1 MRMFQLFG
9 NTLRENP
16 ADAEMPSHQLLMRAG
31 MIRPLAAGIYSYLPL
46 GWRVLRKIE
55 AVMRQE
61 MEAVGGQDMMM
72 PVVHPAELWQATGR
86 WQSIGPDMGR
96 LRDRA
101 GRDMVLAMTH
111 EEVVA
116 ALARHEIQSYRQ
128 LPRLVFHIQT
138 KFRDEPRPRGGLVRV
153 REFTMKDAYSL
164 DADFEGLNVAYQKIY
179 QAYINIFH
187 RCGVESLAVQADVG
201 QMGGGASQEFMV
213 LNEHGED
220 TLILCPACGYAAN
233 AEQAI
238 FAKPEVARPPEGVV
252 EEIATPGCKTIADV
266 AAFVGVPTHQTLK
279 AVFYV
284 TNNDEAC
291 PEPLDFTRHKSSQR
305 VIFVVIRGDLDVNEI
320 KLRNLLGGAALGPAT
335 DAEILAIGAVPGYAS
350 PRGLTG
356 VRVIADDSV
365 HLGGNFVAGANREGY
380 HLLNVNCPR
389 DFQAETVADIALAR
403 AGDACPA
410 CGTTLTEARGIE
422 IGHLF
427 KLGTRYSEALGA
439 TYLDADG
446 QARPIVMGSY
456 GIGTGRLMAVVV
468 EQHHD
473 EHGIIWPTEIAP
485 YHVYLVNLGRD
496 ASEEVTQTVEA
507 LYADLLA
514 QGFEVLYDNRDE
526 RAGVKFNDADLIGL
540 PVRVTVS
547 RRSLAQGGVEVKR
560 RDASERAV
568 VPLDA
573 LAGEIRRL
581 LRG

>member
-1 MRMFQLFG
+1 MRMSQLFG

-16 ADAEMPSHQLLMRAG
+16 ADAEMPSHQLLVRAG

-55 AVMRQE
+55 AIMRQE
-61 MEAVGGQDMMM
+61 MEAVGAQDMMM

-86 WQSIGPDMGR
+86 WQSIGPNMGR

-101 GRDMVLAMTH
+101 GRDLVLAVTH

-116 ALARHEIQSYRQ
+116 DLARHEIRSYRQ

-138 KFRDEPRPRGGLVRV
+138 KFRDELRPRGGLVRV

-164 DADFEGLNVAYQKIY
+164 DADWQGLDAAYLKMY
-179 QAYINIFH
+179 QVYANIFR
-187 RCGVESLAVQADVG
+187 RCNVETLVVQADVG
-201 QMGGGASQEFMV
+201 QMGGSASQEFMA

-233 AEQAI
+233 VERAI
-238 FAKPEVARPPEGVV
+238 FAKPEAERQPEGDA
-252 EEIATPGCKTIADV
+252 EEMATPGCKTIADV

-284 TNNDEAC
+284 TAGGE
-291 PEPLDFTRHKSSQR
+291 F
-305 VIFVVIRGDLDVNEI
+305 IFAVIRGDLDVNET
-320 KLRNLLGGAALGPAT
+320 KLRNLLGGAEFGPAT
-335 DAEILAIGAVPGYAS
+335 DAEIVAIGAVPGYAS

-365 HLGGNFVAGANREGY
+365 YLGNNFVAGANREGY
-380 HLLNVNCPR
+380 HLLNVNYPR
-389 DFQAETVADIALAR
+389 DFQAELVADFALAR
-403 AGDACPA
+403 AGDACPT
-410 CGTTLTEARGIE
+410 CGAALTEARGIE
-422 IGHLF
+422 LGHLF

-473 EHGIIWPTEIAP
+473 EHGIIWPVEIAP
-485 YHVYLVNLGRD
+485 YHVHLINLGRD
-496 ASEEVTQTVEA
+496 AEEEA
-507 LYADLLA
+507 TKTAEILYTNLLA
-514 QGFEVLYDNRDE
+514 QGFEVLYDDRDE
-526 RAGVKFNDADLIGL
+526 RAGVKFNDADLIGV

-547 RRSLAQGGVEVKR
+547 RRSLAQNGVEVKR
-560 RDASERAV
+560 RDASERTIV
-568 VPLDA
+568 SLDD

-581 LRG
+581 GFRNKSVEA

>member
-1 MRMFQLFG
+1 MRMSQLFG

-16 ADAEMPSHQLLMRAG
+16 ADAEMPSHQLLVRAG

-55 AVMRQE
+55 AIMRQE
-61 MEAVGGQDMMM
+61 MEAVGAQDMMM

-86 WQSIGPDMGR
+86 WQSMGPNMGR
-96 LRDRA
+96 LRDRT
-101 GRDMVLAMTH
+101 GRDLVLAVTH

-116 ALARHEIQSYRQ
+116 DLARHEIRSYRQ

-164 DADFEGLNVAYQKIY
+164 DADWQGLDAAYLKMY
-179 QAYINIFH
+179 QVYANIFR
-187 RCGVESLAVQADVG
+187 RCNVETLAVQADVG
-201 QMGGGASQEFMV
+201 QMGGSASQEFMA

-233 AEQAI
+233 VERAT
-238 FAKPEVARPPEGVV
+238 FAKPEVERQPEGDA
-252 EEIATPGCKTIADV
+252 EEMATPGCKTIADV

-284 TNNDEAC
+284 TADGE
-291 PEPLDFTRHKSSQR
+291 F
-305 VIFVVIRGDLDVNEI
+305 IFAVIRGDLDVNET
-320 KLRNLLGGAALGPAT
+320 KLRNLLGGAEFGSAT
-335 DAEILAIGAVPGYAS
+335 DAEIVAIGAVPGYAS

-365 HLGGNFVAGANREGY
+365 YLGNNFVAGANREGY
-380 HLLNVNCPR
+380 HLLNVNYPR
-389 DFQAETVADIALAR
+389 DFQAEIEGDFALAR
-403 AGDACPA
+403 AGDACPT
-410 CGTTLTEARGIE
+410 CGAALTEARGIE
-422 IGHLF
+422 LGHLF

-473 EHGIIWPTEIAP
+473 EHGIIWPVEIAP
-485 YHVYLVNLGRD
+485 YHVHLINLGRD
-496 ASEEVTQTVEA
+496 AEEEA
-507 LYADLLA
+507 TKTAETLYTDLLA
-514 QGFEVLYDNRDE
+514 QDFEVLYDDRDE
-526 RAGVKFNDADLIGL
+526 RAGVKFNDADLIGV

-547 RRSLAQGGVEVKR
+547 RRSLAQNGVEVKR
-560 RDASERAV
+560 RDASERTIV
-568 VPLDA
+568 SLDD

-581 LRG
+581 GFRNKSVEA

>member
-1 MRMFQLFG
+1 MRMSQLFG

-16 ADAEMPSHQLLMRAG
+16 ADAEMPSHQLLVRAG

-55 AVMRQE
+55 AIMRQE
-61 MEAVGGQDMMM
+61 MEAVGAQDMMM

-86 WQSIGPDMGR
+86 WQSMGPNMGR
-96 LRDRA
+96 LRDRT
-101 GRDMVLAMTH
+101 GRDLVLAVTH

-116 ALARHEIQSYRQ
+116 DLARHEIRSYRQ

-164 DADFEGLNVAYQKIY
+164 DADWQGLDAAYLKMY
-179 QAYINIFH
+179 QVYANIFR
-187 RCGVESLAVQADVG
+187 RCNVETLVVQADVG
-201 QMGGGASQEFMV
+201 QMGGSASQEFMA

-233 AEQAI
+233 VERAT
-238 FAKPEVARPPEGVV
+238 FAKPEVERQPEGDA
-252 EEIATPGCKTIADV
+252 EEMATPGCKTIADV

-284 TNNDEAC
+284 TADGE
-291 PEPLDFTRHKSSQR
+291 F
-305 VIFVVIRGDLDVNEI
+305 IFAVIRGDLDVNET
-320 KLRNLLGGAALGPAT
+320 KLRNLLGGAEFGPAT
-335 DAEILAIGAVPGYAS
+335 DAEIVAIGAVPGYAS

-365 HLGGNFVAGANREGY
+365 CLGNNFVAGANREGY
-380 HLLNVNCPR
+380 HLLNVNYPR
-389 DFQAETVADIALAR
+389 DFEAELVADFALAR
-403 AGDACPA
+403 AGDACPT
-410 CGTTLTEARGIE
+410 CGAALTEARGIE
-422 IGHLF
+422 LGHLF

-473 EHGIIWPTEIAP
+473 EHGIVWPVEISP
-485 YHVYLVNLGRD
+485 YHVHLINLGRD
-496 ASEEVTQTVEA
+496 AEEEA
-507 LYADLLA
+507 TKTAETLYTDLLA
-514 QGFEVLYDNRDE
+514 QDFEVLYDDRDE
-526 RAGVKFNDADLIGL
+526 RAGVKFNDADLIGV

-547 RRSLAQGGVEVKR
+547 RRSLAQNGVEVKR
-560 RDASERAV
+560 RDASERTIV
-568 VPLDA
+568 SLDD

-581 LRG
+581 GFRNKSVEA

>member
-1 MRMFQLFG
+1 MRMSQLFG

-16 ADAEMPSHQLLMRAG
+16 ANAEMPSHQLLVRAG

-55 AVMRQE
+55 AIMRQE
-61 MEAVGGQDMMM
+61 MKAIGAQDMMM

-101 GRDMVLAMTH
+101 GRDLVLAMTH

-138 KFRDEPRPRGGLVRV
+138 KFRDEPRPRGGLIRV

-164 DADFEGLNVAYQKIY
+164 DADLEGLDTAYQKIY
-179 QAYINIFH
+179 QAYVNIFR
-187 RCGVESLAVQADVG
+187 RCGVETLAVEADVG
-201 QMGGGASQEFMV
+201 QMGGSASHEFMV
-213 LNEHGED
+213 LNENGED

-233 AEQAI
+233 AERAT
-238 FAKPEVARPPEGVV
+238 FAKPEVARPPEGEV
-252 EEIATPGCKTIADV
+252 EEIATPGCKTIAEV

-284 TNNDEAC
+284 TGDTNE
-291 PEPLDFTRHKSSQR
+291 F
-305 VIFVVIRGDLDVNEI
+305 IFVVIRGDLDVNET
-320 KLRNLLGGAALGPAT
+320 KLRNLLGGGDLGPAT
-335 DAEILAIGAVPGYAS
+335 DAEILAVGAVPGYAS

-356 VRVIADDSV
+356 VRVIADESV

-380 HLLNVNCPR
+380 HLINVNYPR
-389 DFQAETVADIALAR
+389 DVQAEMVADIALAR
-403 AGDACPA
+403 AGDVCAA
-410 CGTTLTEARGIE
+410 CGAALTEARGIE

-427 KLGTRYSEALGA
+427 KLGIRYSEALGA
-439 TYLDADG
+439 TYLDAAG
-446 QARPIVMGSY
+446 QAHPIVMGSY

-473 EHGIIWPTEIAP
+473 EHGIIWPVEIAP
-485 YHVYLVNLGRD
+485 YHVHLVNLGRE
-496 ASEEVTQTVEA
+496 AEEETTQTAET
-507 LYADLLA
+507 LYTELLA
-514 QGFEVLYDNRDE
+514 EGFEVLYDDRAE
-526 RAGVKFNDADLIGL
+526 RPGVKFNDADLIGV
-540 PVRVTVS
+540 PVRATVS
-547 RRSLAQGGVEVKR
+547 HRSLARGGVEVKR
-560 RDASERAV
+560 RDAGERTIV
-568 VPLDA
+568 RLDD
-573 LAGEIRRL
+573 LAAEIRHL
-581 LRG
+581 LSG

>member
-1 MRMFQLFG
+1 MRMSQLFG

-16 ADAEMPSHQLLMRAG
+16 ADAEMPSHQLLVRAG

-55 AVMRQE
+55 AIMRQE
-61 MEAVGGQDMMM
+61 MEAVGAQDMMM

-86 WQSIGPDMGR
+86 WQSMGPNMGR

-101 GRDMVLAMTH
+101 GRDLVLAVTH

-116 ALARHEIQSYRQ
+116 DLARHEIRSYRQ

-164 DADFEGLNVAYQKIY
+164 DADWQGLDAAYLKMY
-179 QAYINIFH
+179 QVYANIFR
-187 RCGVESLAVQADVG
+187 RCNVETLAVQADVG
-201 QMGGGASQEFMV
+201 QMGGSASQEFMA

-233 AEQAI
+233 VERAT
-238 FAKPEVARPPEGVV
+238 FAKPEVERQPEGDA

-266 AAFVGVPTHQTLK
+266 AAFVGVPTHRTLK

-284 TNNDEAC
+284 TADSE
-291 PEPLDFTRHKSSQR
+291 F
-305 VIFVVIRGDLDVNEI
+305 IFAVIRGDLDVNET
-320 KLRNLLGGAALGPAT
+320 KLRNLLGGAEFGPAT
-335 DAEILAIGAVPGYAS
+335 DAEIVAIGAVPGYAS
-350 PRGLTG
+350 PRSLTG

-365 HLGGNFVAGANREGY
+365 YLGNNFVAGANREGY
-380 HLLNVNCPR
+380 HLLNVNYPR
-389 DFQAETVADIALAR
+389 DFEAELVADFALAR
-403 AGDACPA
+403 AGDACPT
-410 CGTTLTEARGIE
+410 CGAALTEARGIE
-422 IGHLF
+422 LGHLF

-473 EHGIIWPTEIAP
+473 EHGIIWPVEIAP
-485 YHVYLVNLGRD
+485 YHVHLINLGRD
-496 ASEEVTQTVEA
+496 AEEEA
-507 LYADLLA
+507 TKTAETLYADLLA
-514 QGFEVLYDNRDE
+514 QDFEVLYDDRDE
-526 RAGVKFNDADLIGL
+526 RAGVKFNDADLIGV

-547 RRSLAQGGVEVKR
+547 RRSLAQNGVEVKR
-560 RDASERAV
+560 RDASERTIV
-568 VPLDA
+568 SLDD

-581 LRG
+581 GFRNKSVEA

>member
-1 MRMFQLFG
+1 MRMSQLFG

-16 ADAEMPSHQLLMRAG
+16 ADAEMPSHQLLVRAG

-55 AVMRQE
+55 AIMRQE
-61 MEAVGGQDMMM
+61 MEAVGAQDMMM

-86 WQSIGPDMGR
+86 WQSMGPNMGR

-101 GRDMVLAMTH
+101 GRDLVLAVTH

-116 ALARHEIQSYRQ
+116 DLARHEIRSYRQ

-164 DADFEGLNVAYQKIY
+164 DADWQGLDAAYLKMY
-179 QAYINIFH
+179 QVYANIFR
-187 RCGVESLAVQADVG
+187 RCNVETLAVQADVG
-201 QMGGGASQEFMV
+201 QMGGSASQEFMA

-233 AEQAI
+233 VERAT
-238 FAKPEVARPPEGVV
+238 FAKPEVERQPEGDA

-266 AAFVGVPTHQTLK
+266 AAFVGVPTHRTLK

-284 TNNDEAC
+284 TADSE
-291 PEPLDFTRHKSSQR
+291 F
-305 VIFVVIRGDLDVNEI
+305 IFAVIRGDLDVNET
-320 KLRNLLGGAALGPAT
+320 KLRNLLGGAEFGPAT
-335 DAEILAIGAVPGYAS
+335 DAEIVAIGAVPGYAS
-350 PRGLTG
+350 PRSLTG

-365 HLGGNFVAGANREGY
+365 YLGNNFVAGANREGY
-380 HLLNVNCPR
+380 HLLNVNYPR
-389 DFQAETVADIALAR
+389 DFEAELVADFALAR
-403 AGDACPA
+403 AGDACPT
-410 CGTTLTEARGIE
+410 CGAALTEARGIE
-422 IGHLF
+422 LGHLF

-473 EHGIIWPTEIAP
+473 EHGIIWPVEIAP
-485 YHVYLVNLGRD
+485 YHVHLINLGRD
-496 ASEEVTQTVEA
+496 AEEEA
-507 LYADLLA
+507 TKTAETLYADLLA
-514 QGFEVLYDNRDE
+514 QDFEVLYDDRDE
-526 RAGVKFNDADLIGL
+526 RAGVKFNDADLIGV

-547 RRSLAQGGVEVKR
+547 RRSLAQNGVEVKR
-560 RDASERAV
+560 RDASERTV
-568 VPLDA
+568 VSLDD

-581 LRG
+581 GFRNKSVEA

>member
-1 MRMFQLFG
+1 MRMSQLFG

-61 MEAVGGQDMMM
+61 MEAVGAQDMMM

-86 WQSIGPDMGR
+86 WQSMRLNMGR

-101 GRDMVLAMTH
+101 GRDLVLAMTH

-116 ALARHEIQSYRQ
+116 DLARHEIQSYRQ
-128 LPRLVFHIQT
+128 LPRLIFHIQT

-164 DADFEGLNVAYQKIY
+164 DADSEGLDAAYQRMC
-179 QAYINIFH
+179 QSYINIFR
-187 RCGVESLAVQADVG
+187 RCGLKTLAVQADVG
-201 QMGGGASQEFMV
+201 QMGGAASQEFMA
-213 LNEHGED
+213 LNKYGED
-220 TLILCPACGYAAN
+220 SLILCPACGYAAN
-233 AEQAI
+233 AERAT
-238 FAKPEVARPPEGVV
+238 FAKPEVARPPEGDVQA
-252 EEIATPGCKTIADV
+252 IATPGCKTIADV
-266 AAFVGVPTHQTLK
+266 AAFVGVPKRQTLK

-284 TNNDEAC
+284 TIDGE
-291 PEPLDFTRHKSSQR
+291 F
-305 VIFVVIRGDLDVNEI
+305 IFAVIRGDLDVNET
-320 KLRNLLGGAALGPAT
+320 KLRNLLGGVEFGPAT
-335 DAEILAIGAVPGYAS
+335 DAEISAVGAVPGYAS

-365 HLGGNFVAGANREGY
+365 RLGGNFVAGANREGY
-380 HLLNVNCPR
+380 HLLNVNYPR
-389 DFQAETVADIALAR
+389 DFEAEIEGDFALAR
-403 AGDACPA
+403 AGDACPT
-410 CGTTLTEARGIE
+410 CGAALTKARGIE
-422 IGHLF
+422 LGHLF

-473 EHGIIWPTEIAP
+473 EHGIIWPVEIAP
-485 YHVYLVNLGRD
+485 YHVHLVNLGRD
-496 ASEEVTQTVEA
+496 ADETTQAAETI
-507 LYADLLA
+507 YADLQA
-514 QGFEVLYDNRDE
+514 QGIEVLYDDRNE
-526 RAGVKFNDADLIGL
+526 RAGVKFNDADLIGV
-540 PVRVTVS
+540 PVRVTVGH
-547 RRSLAQGGVEVKR
+547 RGLAQGGVEVKR
-560 RDASERAV
+560 RDAGERAI
-568 VPLDA
+568 VPLDT
-573 LAGEIRRL
+573 LTDEIRRL
-581 LRG
+581 LTD

>member
-1 MRMFQLFG
+1 MRMSQLFG

-16 ADAEMPSHQLLMRAG
+16 ADAEMPSHQLLVRAG

-55 AVMRQE
+55 AIMRQE
-61 MEAVGGQDMMM
+61 MEAVGAQDMMM

-86 WQSIGPDMGR
+86 WQSMGPNMGR

-101 GRDMVLAMTH
+101 GRDLVLAVTH

-116 ALARHEIQSYRQ
+116 DLARHEIRSYRQ

-164 DADFEGLNVAYQKIY
+164 DADWQGLDAAYLKMY
-179 QAYINIFH
+179 QVYANIFR
-187 RCGVESLAVQADVG
+187 RCNVEILVVQADVG
-201 QMGGGASQEFMV
+201 QMGGSASQEFMA

-233 AEQAI
+233 VERAT
-238 FAKPEVARPPEGVV
+238 FAKPEVERQPEGDA
-252 EEIATPGCKTIADV
+252 EEMATPGCKTIADV

-284 TNNDEAC
+284 TADGE
-291 PEPLDFTRHKSSQR
+291 F
-305 VIFVVIRGDLDVNEI
+305 IFAVIRGDLDVNET
-320 KLRNLLGGAALGPAT
+320 KLRNLLGGAEFGPAT
-335 DAEILAIGAVPGYAS
+335 DAEIVAIGAVPGYAS

-365 HLGGNFVAGANREGY
+365 YLGNNFVAGANREGY
-380 HLLNVNCPR
+380 HLLNVNYPR
-389 DFQAETVADIALAR
+389 DFEAELVADFALAR
-403 AGDACPA
+403 AGDACPT
-410 CGTTLTEARGIE
+410 CGAALTEARGIE
-422 IGHLF
+422 LGHLF

-439 TYLDADG
+439 TYLDANG

-468 EQHHD
+468 EQHND
-473 EHGIIWPTEIAP
+473 EHGIIWPVEIAP
-485 YHVYLVNLGRD
+485 YHVHLINLGRD
-496 ASEEVTQTVEA
+496 TEEEA
-507 LYADLLA
+507 TKTAETLYTGLLA
-514 QGFEVLYDNRDE
+514 QGFEVLYDDRDE
-526 RAGVKFNDADLIGL
+526 RAGVKFNDADLIGV

-547 RRSLAQGGVEVKR
+547 RRSLAQNGVEVKR
-560 RDASERAV
+560 RDASERTIV
-568 VPLDA
+568 SLDD

-581 LRG
+581 GFRNKSVEA

>member
-1 MRMFQLFG
+1 MRMSQLFG

-16 ADAEMPSHQLLMRAG
+16 ADAEMPSHQLLVRAG

-55 AVMRQE
+55 AIMRQE
-61 MEAVGGQDMMM
+61 MEAAGAQDMMM

-86 WQSIGPDMGR
+86 WQSMGLNMGR

-101 GRDMVLAMTH
+101 GRDLVLAVTH

-116 ALARHEIQSYRQ
+116 DLARHEIRSYRQ

-164 DADFEGLNVAYQKIY
+164 DADWQGLDAAYLKMY
-179 QAYINIFH
+179 QVYANIFR
-187 RCGVESLAVQADVG
+187 RCNVETLAVQADVG
-201 QMGGGASQEFMV
+201 QMGGSASQEFMA

-233 AEQAI
+233 VERAI
-238 FAKPEVARPPEGVV
+238 FAKPEVERQPEGDA
-252 EEIATPGCKTIADV
+252 EEMATPGCKTIADV

-284 TNNDEAC
+284 TADGE
-291 PEPLDFTRHKSSQR
+291 F
-305 VIFVVIRGDLDVNEI
+305 IFAVIRGDLDVNET
-320 KLRNLLGGAALGPAT
+320 KLRNLLGGAEFGPAT
-335 DAEILAIGAVPGYAS
+335 DAEIVAIGAVPGYAS

-365 HLGGNFVAGANREGY
+365 YLGNNFVAGANREGY
-380 HLLNVNCPR
+380 HLLNVNYPR
-389 DFQAETVADIALAR
+389 DFQAELVADFALAR
-403 AGDACPA
+403 AGDACPT
-410 CGTTLTEARGIE
+410 CGAALTEARGIE
-422 IGHLF
+422 LGHLF

-473 EHGIIWPTEIAP
+473 EHGIIWPVEIAP
-485 YHVYLVNLGRD
+485 YHVHLINLGRD
-496 ASEEVTQTVEA
+496 AEEEA
-507 LYADLLA
+507 TKTAETLYTDLLA
-514 QGFEVLYDNRDE
+514 QGFEVLYDDRDE
-526 RAGVKFNDADLIGL
+526 RAGVKFNDADLIGV

-547 RRSLAQGGVEVKR
+547 RRSLAQNGVEVKR
-560 RDASERAV
+560 RDASERTIV
-568 VPLDA
+568 SLDD
-573 LAGEIRRL
+573 LAGEIRR
-581 LRG
+581 

>member
-1 MRMFQLFG
+1 MRMSQLFG

-16 ADAEMPSHQLLMRAG
+16 ADAEMPSHQLLVRAG

-55 AVMRQE
+55 AIMRQE
-61 MEAVGGQDMMM
+61 MEAVGAQDMMM

-86 WQSIGPDMGR
+86 WQSMGPNMGR
-96 LRDRA
+96 LRDRT
-101 GRDMVLAMTH
+101 GRDLVLAVTH

-116 ALARHEIQSYRQ
+116 DLARHEIRSYRQ

-164 DADFEGLNVAYQKIY
+164 DADWQGLDAAYLKMY
-179 QAYINIFH
+179 QVYANIFR
-187 RCGVESLAVQADVG
+187 RCNVKALAVQADVG
-201 QMGGGASQEFMV
+201 QMGGSASQEFMA
-213 LNEHGED
+213 LTEHGED

-233 AEQAI
+233 VERAT
-238 FAKPEVARPPEGVV
+238 FAKPEVERQPEGDA
-252 EEIATPGCKTIADV
+252 EEMATPGCKTIADV

-284 TNNDEAC
+284 TADGE
-291 PEPLDFTRHKSSQR
+291 F
-305 VIFVVIRGDLDVNEI
+305 IFAVIRGDLDVNET
-320 KLRNLLGGAALGPAT
+320 KLRNLLGGAEFGPAT
-335 DAEILAIGAVPGYAS
+335 DAEIVAIGAVPGYAS

-365 HLGGNFVAGANREGY
+365 YLGNNFVAGANREGY
-380 HLLNVNCPR
+380 HLLNVNYPR
-389 DFQAETVADIALAR
+389 DFEAELVADFALAR
-403 AGDACPA
+403 AGDACPT
-410 CGTTLTEARGIE
+410 CGAALTEARGIE
-422 IGHLF
+422 LGHLF

-473 EHGIIWPTEIAP
+473 EHGIIWPVEIAP
-485 YHVYLVNLGRD
+485 YHVHLINLGRD
-496 ASEEVTQTVEA
+496 AEEEA
-507 LYADLLA
+507 TKTAETLYTDLLA
-514 QGFEVLYDNRDE
+514 QGFEVLYDDRDE
-526 RAGVKFNDADLIGL
+526 RAGVKFNDADLIGV
-540 PVRVTVS
+540 PVRVTAS
-547 RRSLAQGGVEVKR
+547 RRSLAQNGVEVKR
-560 RDASERAV
+560 RDASERTIV
-568 VPLDA
+568 SLDD

-581 LRG
+581 GFRNKSVEA

>member
-1 MRMFQLFG
+1 MRMSQLFG

-16 ADAEMPSHQLLMRAG
+16 ADAEMPSHQLLVRAG

-55 AVMRQE
+55 AIMRQE
-61 MEAVGGQDMMM
+61 MEAVGAQDMMM

-86 WQSIGPDMGR
+86 WQSIGPNMGR

-101 GRDMVLAMTH
+101 GRDLVLAVTH

-116 ALARHEIQSYRQ
+116 DLARHEVRSYRQ

-138 KFRDEPRPRGGLVRV
+138 KFRDELRPRGGLVRV

-164 DADFEGLNVAYQKIY
+164 DADWQGLDAAYLKMY
-179 QAYINIFH
+179 QVYANIFR
-187 RCGVESLAVQADVG
+187 RCNVETLVVQADVG
-201 QMGGGASQEFMV
+201 QMGGSASQEFMA

-233 AEQAI
+233 VERAT
-238 FAKPEVARPPEGVV
+238 FAKPEVERQPEGDA
-252 EEIATPGCKTIADV
+252 EEMATPGCKTIADV

-284 TNNDEAC
+284 TADGE
-291 PEPLDFTRHKSSQR
+291 F
-305 VIFVVIRGDLDVNEI
+305 IFAVIRGDLDVNET
-320 KLRNLLGGAALGPAT
+320 KLRNLLGGAEFGPAT
-335 DAEILAIGAVPGYAS
+335 DAEIVAIGAVPGYAS

-365 HLGGNFVAGANREGY
+365 YLGNNFVAGANREGY
-380 HLLNVNCPR
+380 HLLNVNYPR
-389 DFQAETVADIALAR
+389 DFEAELVADFALAR
-403 AGDACPA
+403 AGDACPT
-410 CGTTLTEARGIE
+410 CGAALTEARGIE
-422 IGHLF
+422 LGHLF

-473 EHGIIWPTEIAP
+473 EHGIIWPVEIAP
-485 YHVYLVNLGRD
+485 YHVHLINLGRD
-496 ASEEVTQTVEA
+496 AEEEA
-507 LYADLLA
+507 TKTAETLYTDLLA
-514 QGFEVLYDNRDE
+514 QGFEVLYDDRDE
-526 RAGVKFNDADLIGL
+526 RAGVKFNDADLIGV

-547 RRSLAQGGVEVKR
+547 RRSLAQNGVEVKR
-560 RDASERAV
+560 RDASERTIV
-568 VPLDA
+568 SLDD

-581 LRG
+581 GFRNKSVEA

>member
-1 MRMFQLFG
+1 MRMSQLFG

-16 ADAEMPSHQLLMRAG
+16 ADAEMPSHQLLVRAG

-55 AVMRQE
+55 AIMRQE
-61 MEAVGGQDMMM
+61 MEAVGAQDMMM

-86 WQSIGPDMGR
+86 WQSMGPNMGR
-96 LRDRA
+96 LRDRT
-101 GRDMVLAMTH
+101 GRDLVLAVTH

-116 ALARHEIQSYRQ
+116 DLARHEIRSYRQ

-164 DADFEGLNVAYQKIY
+164 DADWQGLDAAYLKMY
-179 QAYINIFH
+179 QVYANIFR
-187 RCGVESLAVQADVG
+187 RCNVETLAVQADVG
-201 QMGGGASQEFMV
+201 QMGGSASQEFMA

-233 AEQAI
+233 VERAT
-238 FAKPEVARPPEGVV
+238 FAKPEVERQPEGDA
-252 EEIATPGCKTIADV
+252 EEMATPGCKTIADV

-284 TNNDEAC
+284 TADGE
-291 PEPLDFTRHKSSQR
+291 F
-305 VIFVVIRGDLDVNEI
+305 IFAVIRGDLDVNET
-320 KLRNLLGGAALGPAT
+320 KLRNLLGGAEFGPAT
-335 DAEILAIGAVPGYAS
+335 DAEIVAIGAVPGYAS

-365 HLGGNFVAGANREGY
+365 YLGNNFVAGANREGY
-380 HLLNVNCPR
+380 HLLNVNYPR
-389 DFQAETVADIALAR
+389 DFEAELVADFALAR
-403 AGDACPA
+403 AGDACPT
-410 CGTTLTEARGIE
+410 CGAALTEARGIE
-422 IGHLF
+422 LGHLF

-473 EHGIIWPTEIAP
+473 EHGIIWPVEIAP
-485 YHVYLVNLGRD
+485 YHVHLINLGRD
-496 ASEEVTQTVEA
+496 AEEEA
-507 LYADLLA
+507 TKTAETLYTDLLA
-514 QGFEVLYDNRDE
+514 QGFEVLYDDRDE
-526 RAGVKFNDADLIGL
+526 RAGVKFNDADLIGV

-547 RRSLAQGGVEVKR
+547 RRSLAQNGVEVKR
-560 RDASERAV
+560 RDASERTIV
-568 VPLDA
+568 SLDD

-581 LRG
+581 GFRNKSVEA